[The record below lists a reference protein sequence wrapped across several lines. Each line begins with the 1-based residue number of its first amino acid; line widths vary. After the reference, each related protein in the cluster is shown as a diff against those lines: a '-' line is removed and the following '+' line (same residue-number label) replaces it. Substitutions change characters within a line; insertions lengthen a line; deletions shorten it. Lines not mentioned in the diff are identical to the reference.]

1 MLVDPAEDAGDSPGV
16 SVTEQRPHLTLQ
28 NRKVRQYL
36 CLKFSH
42 ASFSISHSRL
52 HVLQRDV
59 HEDYARKPRVIGR
72 SRAIVHANGS
82 SLHERLRRE
91 ISRRIDRG
99 LLTGTL
105 LTRQTGL
112 QSSHISKRLHRK
124 RKLSLAALDRV
135 LASQRLSIEDLMP
148 SQFLR
153 HLPALPDIHIG
164 KFDSVHLSLKPPLY
178 KLPVLL
184 QRPRSKL
191 SNLPLESSNT
201 SAPAALSFAVSGSAF
216 SQCASVPPKRFPWRP
231 FSCLMPS
238 SCSTATTTR
247 LPLTGPP
254 RPNLFAVNVGDFLSF
269 RYVDFD
275 ANHLIRRPHALDH
288 PVELLNLGPDESPSG
303 CIVGHACICISEI

>member
-82 SLHERLRRE
+82 SLHEGLRLE

-112 QSSHISKRLHRK
+112 QSSHISKLLHRK

-148 SQFLR
+148 SQFSR
-153 HLPALPDIHIG
+153 HLPALPDIHVG
-164 KFDSVHLSLKPPLY
+164 KFDLSLKPPLY

-201 SAPAALSFAVSGSAF
+201 SAPVALSFAVTGSAF
-216 SQCASVPPKRFPWRP
+216 SQCGQSRPSASHGVRSHASCHRRARPPLQPACPLPGRP
-231 FSCLMPS
+231 G
-238 SCSTATTTR
+238 TI
-247 LPLTGPP
+247 
-254 RPNLFAVNVGDFLSF
+254 FL
-269 RYVDFD
+269 R
-275 ANHLIRRPHALDH
+275 
-288 PVELLNLGPDESPSG
+288 
-303 CIVGHACICISEI
+303 